1 MNELEFFSHLKKYLS
16 SNEIDLL
23 KEELNKEQKYSSI
36 LIDEDKINPN
46 EILKLYPSLIPHP
59 IVKNVFLFDKKEL
72 DLGKSLLF
80 EIGAFYI
87 FEPCSSLVNYFL
99 NPNENDIILDMASA
113 PGGKTIHASF
123 LMHNK
128 GQIIANEI
136 SSSRAEIL
144 SQNIEKYGR
153 KNVTVISSEVSK
165 LVPQFQNFFTK
176 IILDAPCS
184 GSGMF
189 RKENK
194 MKEDWTY
201 QKVLYCSKIQKE
213 LILQAYS
220 MLKEGGELIY
230 STCSFSYE
238 EDEEVISYL
247 LENTDAELI
256 NLPSITGEYRSSLN
270 QTIHLLPFLFNGEGH
285 FIAKIKKP
293 GILTKPNL
301 PKYKNPLSL
310 PLDGQTFI
318 NNKNEI
324 YLTNYVLT
332 IKNIRILRNGIN
344 KNIDAIKNLIN
355 KLDDLADKTIIYY
368 YNLLDDL
375 EQEIEIDKGHP
386 YKRLPKNFETLL
398 ENNEF
403 KFMVYGLDLTID
415 DIKNHL
421 DYDETFWNYIK
432 DKIKVFK
439 NPYLDY
445 ESKMD
450 YYGVWYDLDE
460 NKELTKLII
469 CIPKIVDLKTAQIA
483 LHELKHAHNIYMG
496 ILKEDSVLE
505 KKC

>member
-36 LIDEDKINPN
+36 LIDEDKINSN

-59 IVKNVFLFDKKEL
+59 IVKNVFLFDKKKL

-201 QKVLYCSKIQKE
+201 QKVLSCSKIQKE

-270 QTIHLLPFLFNGEGH
+270 QTIHLLPFLFNRSG
-285 FIAKIKKP
+285 
-293 GILTKPNL
+293 
-301 PKYKNPLSL
+301 
-310 PLDGQTFI
+310 DTFC
-318 NNKNEI
+318 
-324 YLTNYVLT
+324 
-332 IKNIRILRNGIN
+332 
-344 KNIDAIKNLIN
+344 
-355 KLDDLADKTIIYY
+355 KL
-368 YNLLDDL
+368 LL
-375 EQEIEIDKGHP
+375 
-386 YKRLPKNFETLL
+386 
-398 ENNEF
+398 
-403 KFMVYGLDLTID
+403 
-415 DIKNHL
+415 
-421 DYDETFWNYIK
+421 
-432 DKIKVFK
+432 
-439 NPYLDY
+439 
-445 ESKMD
+445 
-450 YYGVWYDLDE
+450 
-460 NKELTKLII
+460 
-469 CIPKIVDLKTAQIA
+469 
-483 LHELKHAHNIYMG
+483 
-496 ILKEDSVLE
+496 
-505 KKC
+505 

>member
-36 LIDEDKINPN
+36 LIDEDKINHN

-59 IVKNVFLFDKKEL
+59 IVKNVFLFDKKKL

-136 SSSRAEIL
+136 SSSRVEIL

-201 QKVLYCSKIQKE
+201 QKVLSCSKIQKE

-220 MLKEGGELIY
+220 MLKKGGELIY

-324 YLTNYVLT
+324 YLTNYVLP
-332 IKNIRILRNGIN
+332 IKNVRILRNGIKIGMYDKKLGYIYDHALSRYKCNYLPLIELN
-344 KNIDAIKNLIN
+344 KEDTIN
-355 KLDDLADKTIIYY
+355 YI
-368 YNLLDDL
+368 
-375 EQEIEIDKGHP
+375 
-386 YKRLPKNFETLL
+386 
-398 ENNEF
+398 
-403 KFMVYGLDLTID
+403 YGLSIPTNHQNGYVILTYLSIPFGIGKISNKQ
-415 DIKNHL
+415 IKNHYPKGL
-421 DYDETFWNYIK
+421 RR
-432 DKIKVFK
+432 KI
-439 NPYLDY
+439 ND
-445 ESKMD
+445 
-450 YYGVWYDLDE
+450 
-460 NKELTKLII
+460 
-469 CIPKIVDLKTAQIA
+469 
-483 LHELKHAHNIYMG
+483 
-496 ILKEDSVLE
+496 
-505 KKC
+505 

>member
-123 LMHNK
+123 LM
-128 GQIIANEI
+128 QYV
-136 SSSRAEIL
+136 R
-144 SQNIEKYGR
+144 KY
-153 KNVTVISSEVSK
+153 VTVISSEVSK

-201 QKVLYCSKIQKE
+201 QKVLSCSKIQKE

-220 MLKEGGELIY
+220 MLKKGGELIY

-256 NLPSITGEYRSSLN
+256 NLPSITGEYRSSLI

-310 PLDGQTFI
+310 DGQTFI

-332 IKNIRILRNGIN
+332 IKNIRILRNGIKIGMYDKKLGYIYDHALSRYKCNYLPLIELN
-344 KNIDAIKNLIN
+344 KEDTIN
-355 KLDDLADKTIIYY
+355 YI
-368 YNLLDDL
+368 
-375 EQEIEIDKGHP
+375 
-386 YKRLPKNFETLL
+386 
-398 ENNEF
+398 
-403 KFMVYGLDLTID
+403 YGLSIPTNHQNGYVILTYLSIPFGIGKISNKQ
-415 DIKNHL
+415 IKNHYPKGL
-421 DYDETFWNYIK
+421 RR
-432 DKIKVFK
+432 KI
-439 NPYLDY
+439 ND
-445 ESKMD
+445 
-450 YYGVWYDLDE
+450 
-460 NKELTKLII
+460 
-469 CIPKIVDLKTAQIA
+469 
-483 LHELKHAHNIYMG
+483 
-496 ILKEDSVLE
+496 
-505 KKC
+505 